1 MYSYKVFEHL
11 LSKKNVKAADVA
23 RATGISTATLSSWKS
38 GKYQPKADKL
48 KLIADYFDVPLE
60 TFTSKKKMATFTVK
74 TPRLHFDDAQFVNKI
89 QDIIIDESTKL
100 AAEILNKE
108 YPKIQDAIIDS
119 LLSDF
124 EWELL
129 ACYRKADPGTR
140 AAVRKL
146 LDVQDEDTLP
156 YPDPIFPDDDL
167 LPIAAHAEEG
177 ATEKDLESDVAILRE
192 HTEK

>member
-1 MYSYKVFEHL
+1 MYATYEEL
-11 LSKKNVKAADVA
+11 LKKKGVKTADVC
-23 RATGISTATLSSWKS
+23 RATGLRQSMFSDWKNGRS
-38 GKYQPKADKL
+38 VPKTDKL
-48 KLIADYFDVPLE
+48 QLIADYFDVPLE

-156 YPDPIFPDDDL
+156 YPDPEISDDDL

-192 HTEK
+192 HTDK